1 MKHSSELAEPRSDK
15 SGVRQHNE
23 NLEERA
29 VLVVPNLVTRLTAC
43 MSSHAEGVRLAG
55 VGRFSVRERRV
66 SWKTEEALLDLL
78 NGEPNAVV
86 EPSDDAELDAFAEA
100 IRTAFMYVDVVEIS
114 SFGTLSAKE
123 KPDYETRE
131 LRTIVVFRADIE
143 LVNSLRG

>member
-1 MKHSSELAEPRSDK
+1 M
-15 SGVRQHNE
+15 
-23 NLEERA
+23 
-29 VLVVPNLVTRLTAC
+29 
-43 MSSHAEGVRLAG
+43 
-55 VGRFSVRERRV
+55 